1 MSLAE
6 GSYVFTGK
14 VALTRT
20 FSGGEVVTC
29 ELRQTTAPAQ
39 VLDTV
44 QVTVG
49 SGSPHQAV
57 VHSAATLSGT
67 GPFTI
72 EMACFTESAT
82 NVSASNR
89 SMSAIKVGSLQ

>member
-1 MSLAE
+1 LSLAA

-29 ELRQTTAPAQ
+29 ALRQAAPAQ

-49 SGSPHQAV
+49 SGTPHQAV

-72 EMACFTESAT
+72 EMVCNTESAT

-89 SMSAIKVGSLQ
+89 TLAAIKVGSLQ